1 MYNLVNVFKNLSTDK
16 NINTE
21 SNTGV
26 DLFKGSDENGVEL
39 EKYLNAGFIK
49 EGFKFVS
56 LEDLG
61 TRAYDVNKLL
71 KAGKKRQV
79 KQIFK
84 NYCLLYG
91 VDNIFTSLDSFP
103 PDFIIF
109 TNNKIHLIEAKST
122 KRDSIRYGDNLP
134 KPDIIYV
141 LRDRKNK
148 IQTFYYGEDILE
160 NYEKMMD
167 VITKVDDIK
176 NTVLKPLIEEM
187 KELSGGLF
195 APSFRRSI
203 GSTLGGKQNMPS
215 LSPLRLKRENK
226 VLEMVG
232 K

>member
-1 MYNLVNVFKNLSTDK
+1 MYNLVKVFKDLSTDK

-39 EKYLNAGFIK
+39 EKYLKSGFVK

-56 LEDLG
+56 LNDLG

-160 NYEKMMD
+160 NYEEMMD
-167 VITKVDDIK
+167 VITKVDNITPK
-176 NTVLKPLIEEM
+176 MLKLTTIWTEIAFYP
-187 KELSGGLF
+187 G
-195 APSFRRSI
+195 
-203 GSTLGGKQNMPS
+203 
-215 LSPLRLKRENK
+215 
-226 VLEMVG
+226 
-232 K
+232 